1 MVWKYNDAILEKFP
15 VIDGCG
21 VAAEFGMLFETLERT
36 AEQWHGVIV
45 LILSLMRCYH
55 FLLIIFGIYVWFW
68 RKQQQQL
75 LRIQSLS
82 DNKWRQPASR
92 KSFFSKDISATEDG
106 AGDDAVS
113 DSFALAGFLMLPAL
127 VGFSGTANASV
138 LELNMAYGEMAEGL
152 EFGVQLIYLGALL
165 ALLGVGSFLVVRQI
179 LIRRELE
186 SAAKDLQDRVRS
198 GEASS
203 EEFFELGAVMLRKKY
218 YVLANKY
225 LEQAIKKWDGDEAD
239 LAQVYNALGF
249 SYFSDDKVEQ
259 AINQYEKAL
268 KLQPG
273 YVTAWNNLGNVYEVK
288 KDFKQALKAYEEALQ
303 FDPSNKIAQ
312 RQRDSMKER
321 VTRFQ
326 GIPTKD

>member
-1 MVWKYNDAILEKFP
+1 M
-15 VIDGCG
+15 
-21 VAAEFGMLFETLERT
+21 
-36 AEQWHGVIV
+36 VIV
-45 LILSLMRCYH
+45 DNVY
-55 FLLIIFGIYVWFW
+55 
-68 RKQQQQL
+68 QQHL
-75 LRIQSLS
+75 AS
-82 DNKWRQPASR
+82 DGH
-92 KSFFSKDISATEDG
+92 EG

>member
-1 MVWKYNDAILEKFP
+1 VSCCYGRVVVNGRFGDGLLGIGREKKSESVTLP
-15 VIDGCG
+15 V
-21 VAAEFGMLFETLERT
+21 VSELFKRQSST
-36 AEQWHGVIV
+36 ASRVGTHP
-45 LILSLMRCYH
+45 SY
-55 FLLIIFGIYVWFW
+55 
-68 RKQQQQL
+68 
-75 LRIQSLS
+75 
-82 DNKWRQPASR
+82 WRQLASP
-92 KSFFSKDISATEDG
+92 KNVFSEDFSKDFCSTGDAAGEVGVSGG
-106 AGDDAVS
+106 AMV
-113 DSFALAGFLMLPAL
+113 GFLALPAL
-127 VGFSGTANASV
+127 VVFSGAANAST
-138 LELNMAYGEMAEGL
+138 LEANMAYGEIGEGL

-165 ALLGVGSFLVVRQI
+165 ALLGVGSFLVVRQV
-179 LIRRELE
+179 LVRRELE
-186 SAAKDLQDRVRS
+186 AAAKDLQDRVRS

-249 SYFSDDKVEQ
+249 SYFSDDNLD
-259 AINQYEKAL
+259 ASINQYEKAV

-273 YVTAWNNLGNVYEVK
+273 YVTAWNNLGNAYEVK
-288 KDFKQALKAYEEALQ
+288 KDFKKALKSYEEALQ

-321 VTRFQ
+321 VNRFQ